1 MHTPRWFT
9 RFPTGADGATIVRL
23 GLLCKKARLRLKE
36 KITMNHRI
44 LLAAAFIAAFPL
56 LAQTAPKKP
65 PASPPATASA
75 TIGGKAITI
84 TYSSP
89 GVKGREGA
97 IFTKDGLIS
106 HNPHYPVWRGGANA
120 ATTIK
125 AEGDIMIGDVMVP
138 AGTYTLFVDISDPDN
153 WTLIVNKQ
161 TGQWGL
167 AYDGSQDLG
176 KTKMTMSKP
185 PAMVENLVYTIK
197 DGGGGNGTLTLAWED
212 HSASVP
218 IMAH

>member
-1 MHTPRWFT
+1 LQK
-9 RFPTGADGATIVRL
+9 VRP
-23 GLLCKKARLRLKE
+23 CLKE

-75 TIGGKAITI
+75 TLGGKAITI

-120 ATTIK
+120 ATTLK
-125 AEGDIMIGDVMVP
+125 TEGDIMIGDVMVP
-138 AGTYTLFVDISDPDN
+138 AGTYTLFVDISDPNN

-176 KTKMTMSKP
+176 KTKVTMSKP

-197 DGGGGNGTLTLAWED
+197 DSGGGNGTLTLAWED

>member
-1 MHTPRWFT
+1 
-9 RFPTGADGATIVRL
+9 
-23 GLLCKKARLRLKE
+23 
-36 KITMNHRI
+36 MNRRVF
-44 LLAAAFIAAFPL
+44 LAAALLAVTPL
-56 LAQTAPKKP
+56 IAQTAPKKA

-75 TIGGKAITI
+75 TISGKTITI

-89 GVKGREGA
+89 GVKGREGSL
-97 IFTKDGLIS
+97 FTKDGKIS
-106 HNPHYPVWRGGANA
+106 HDPHYPVWRAGANS
-120 ATTIK
+120 ATTLK
-125 AEGDIMIGDVMVP
+125 TEGNLMIGDEMVP

-167 AYDGSQDLG
+167 SYDGSQDLG

-185 PAMVENLVYTIK
+185 PAMVENLVYTIT
-197 DGGGGNGTLTLAWED
+197 DSGGGNGTLTLAWED

-218 IMAH
+218 IMVH

>member
-1 MHTPRWFT
+1 
-9 RFPTGADGATIVRL
+9 L
-23 GLLCKKARLRLKE
+23 QKARLCLKE

-75 TIGGKAITI
+75 TLGGKAITI

-120 ATTIK
+120 ATTLK
-125 AEGDIMIGDVMVP
+125 TEGDIMIGDVMVP
-138 AGTYTLFVDISDPDN
+138 AGTYTLFVDISDPNN

-176 KTKMTMSKP
+176 KTKVTMSKP

-197 DGGGGNGTLTLAWED
+197 DSGGGNGTLTLAWED

>member
-1 MHTPRWFT
+1 
-9 RFPTGADGATIVRL
+9 
-23 GLLCKKARLRLKE
+23 
-36 KITMNHRI
+36 MNRRI

-75 TIGGKAITI
+75 TLGGKAITI

-89 GVKGREGA
+89 GVKGRENA

-120 ATTIK
+120 ATTLK
-125 AEGDIMIGDVMVP
+125 TEGDIMIGDVMVP
-138 AGTYTLFVDISDPDN
+138 AGTYTLFVDISDPNN

-176 KTKMTMSKP
+176 KTKVTMSKP

-197 DGGGGNGTLTLAWED
+197 DSGGGNGTLTLAWED

>member
-1 MHTPRWFT
+1 
-9 RFPTGADGATIVRL
+9 
-23 GLLCKKARLRLKE
+23 
-36 KITMNHRI
+36 MNHRI

-89 GVKGREGA
+89 GVKGRENA

-120 ATTIK
+120 ATTLK
-125 AEGDIMIGDVMVP
+125 TEGDIMIGDVMVP
-138 AGTYTLFVDISDPDN
+138 AGTYTLFVDISDSDN

-167 AYDGSQDLG
+167 AYDGTQDLG

-185 PAMVENLVYTIK
+185 PAMVENLVYIIK